1 MRGTTTTG
9 TGPAANR
16 SGGAVQRVTAV
27 GSSRH
32 EAPAVAS
39 TARSAPPRRVAT
51 ARADRTRAPDRAKR
65 KLGSSE
71 ASRLP
76 FTRADPAGP
85 QLSALLNR
93 CFAGPPADAA
103 AGYKATRRAIVPPP
117 LIPPASL
124 QVRRGPSRPPP
135 RRADR

>member
-9 TGPAANR
+9 TGPAAKR
-16 SGGAVQRVTAV
+16 SGGAVQRATAV

-32 EAPAVAS
+32 DAPAVAS
-39 TARSAPPRRVAT
+39 TPRSAPPRRVAT
-51 ARADRTRAPDRAKR
+51 ARAERTRPPERVKR
-65 KLGSSE
+65 RLGWME

-85 QLSALLNR
+85 QVSALLNR
-93 CFAGPPADAA
+93 CFAGTPADAL
-103 AGYKATRRAIVPPP
+103 AGYNTAASAIATAR

-124 QVRRGPSRPPP
+124 R
-135 RRADR
+135 